1 MNIDDMMAPEP
12 VDYNDGIVPRMIH
25 WINKHTAVHDIEALM
40 EGVNHAKNGINT
52 MKFLINLSKEDFPM
66 MDALLGFC
74 SNTENLEPVF
84 MESPT
89 RAARHVARLVQ
100 NLPHEF
106 DQSELIQNLLTLI
119 PSTVTQIEI
128 LQHCLPS
135 TLVRELL
142 GFLDHCQVCKIFRLS
157 EN

>member
-40 EGVNHAKNGINT
+40 EGVNEINT

-74 SNTENLEPVF
+74 SDTENLEPVF

-119 PSTVTQIEI
+119 PSAVTQIEI